1 MTTLMQSLHT
11 LLRHRWRDESV
22 ARRTLPPEAM
32 ERLKQRVAASERRHT
47 GQIRIAV
54 EAGLPPSY
62 LWRHIRKGVPLRQI
76 VRERAVMLFGKLR
89 VWDTERNNG
98 VLIYLLLAD
107 QAIELVADRGLNPF
121 VSSAEW
127 QAMVARMR
135 QAFQAGRFED
145 GLTQALEEVSSV
157 LVAHFP
163 RDDRESSS
171 DARANELPDAPVL
184 I

>member
-89 VWDTERNNG
+89 VWDTERNNC
-98 VLIYLLLAD
+98 LLYTS
-107 QAIELVADRGLNPF
+107 P
-121 VSSAEW
+121 S
-127 QAMVARMR
+127 
-135 QAFQAGRFED
+135 
-145 GLTQALEEVSSV
+145 
-157 LVAHFP
+157 P
-163 RDDRESSS
+163 RDS
-171 DARANELPDAPVL
+171 
-184 I
+184 

>member
-1 MTTLMQSLHT
+1 MQSLHT